1 MATFRTPRGYS
12 VNRPAYQEL
21 SAGVRP
27 EASTVPMEA
36 WTGLLPVRID
46 EIHHDPIVL
55 DAGTIVGIASGG
67 FAAGKLFPAHS
78 VTGGSQLSGT
88 AHADGAS
95 WGLPTANQ
103 VDTAANVTAGPVL
116 PLGVVYQ
123 PIYSF
128 MLNTQFVNYKRN
140 ENVGIVTDYLIQ
152 VPATTVE
159 EHLIKPGEL
168 VTCALGGTHIAPAAN
183 MYGSL
188 AATDQP
194 MGRYQKWDGTAAT
207 MQYVVGRCFNVLTL
221 GTTASAVG
229 TKLSADLS
237 AFSISTA
244 AAAEFKGLAKVQT
257 VPGLGLAGSGTEGIP
272 AWLQAAES
280 DGTDYKALTILIR
293 L

>member
-36 WTGLLPVRID
+36 WTGLLPVRVD

-67 FAAGKLFPAHS
+67 NAAGKLFPAHS
-78 VTGGSQLSGT
+78 VTGSSVLSGT

-95 WGLPTANQ
+95 WGLPTSN
-103 VDTAANVTAGPVL
+103 VTETATSLTAGPVL

-128 MLNTQFVNYKRN
+128 MLQQQFVNYKRN

-152 VPATTVE
+152 VPCITAE
-159 EHLIKPGEL
+159 EHNILPGEL
-168 VTCALGGTHIAPAAN
+168 VTCSMQGVGVGGT
-183 MYGSL
+183 YGSV
-188 AATDQP
+188 AATTTP
-194 MGRYQKWDGTAAT
+194 MGRYQAWDGTLAA
-207 MQYVVGRCFNVLTL
+207 QPYLVGRCFSKLNL
-221 GTTASAVG
+221 GTDGGGAVG
-229 TKLSADLS
+229 TKLSADTG
-237 AFSISTA
+237 FTISTA

-257 VPGLGLAGSGTEGIP
+257 VPGLGLAGSGTSGIP